1 MAWLWRFTIRPDAL
15 MFLRDWDVH
24 SIKFWG
30 EVTTA
35 ILAVVTHYKNV
46 SRSHEVHLFQSF
58 RIPVAIFCA

>member
-1 MAWLWRFTIRPDAL
+1 

-58 RIPVAIFCA
+58 RIPVATFCA